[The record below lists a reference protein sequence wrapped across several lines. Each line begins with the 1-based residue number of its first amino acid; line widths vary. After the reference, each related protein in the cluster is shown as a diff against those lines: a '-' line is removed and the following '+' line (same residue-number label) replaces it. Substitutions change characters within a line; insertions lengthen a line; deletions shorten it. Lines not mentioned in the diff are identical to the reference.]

1 MDKLRII
8 NIFVVAFLISLLVQY
23 WFFPKQNTAPVVQDI
38 YLSLESESLT
48 VPNIPKVTLHNTT
61 SGAITVNP
69 CDDITISID
78 SLPLSGIRETA
89 S

>member
-8 NIFVVAFLISLLVQY
+8 NLFAIAFLISLAVQY
-23 WFFPKQNTAPVVQDI
+23 WFFPKQNTTPVVQDI
-38 YLSLESESLT
+38 YLSLESDSIT
-48 VPNIPKVTLHNTT
+48 VPNIPKVTVHNTT
-61 SGAITVNP
+61 SGAIIVNP
-69 CDDITISID
+69 CDDISLSID